1 MDAIYEIRLA
11 ELAEARRGGQPFEP
25 SSENPQVTAG
35 PANDVYE
42 WTFCS
47 IFRIVYPPSIKIWVV
62 QKPHT
67 NSAGTEHAA
76 AHAEISNA

>member
-11 ELAEARRGGQPFEP
+11 ELAEARRGGQHFEP